1 MMPFLLLASFAFLV
15 NVPLG
20 YIRENTKKFSFSWFF
35 WIHASIP
42 FIIFL
47 RLKLHISPWFI
58 LLSILAAI
66 FGQLLG
72 SRLRKNKSLTTPW
85 RTNAH

>member
-1 MMPFLLLASFAFLV
+1 MPFLVLASFAFLV

-20 YIRENTKKFSFSWFF
+20 YIRENTKKFSLAWFF

-47 RLKLHISPWFI
+47 RLKLNISPWFI
-58 LLSILAAI
+58 PISIFAAI
-66 FGQLLG
+66 LGQLLG
-72 SRLRKNKSLTTPW
+72 SRLRRNLKPKI
-85 RTNAH
+85 